1 MADDKKDT
9 DPRLGHYVPAIAA
22 GKLAKALIPPPLPPA
37 PPINIGPLLPL
48 LDQAN
53 LAVGQLEGLAQLLPD
68 IDHFIYAYVRKE
80 ALVSSQIEGTQSS
93 LSDLLLHEIDAVPG
107 VPVNDVEEVS
117 NYVAAMRSGLERVRK
132 DGYPITLNLLRDL
145 HRILLQGQR
154 GRNRDPGELR
164 RSQVWLQ
171 DGYGRVSFVPPPADQ
186 VLPLLGDLEKYIN
199 EEKPSLPVLVRAAL
213 VHAQFETIH
222 PFHDG
227 NGRLGRLLITLM
239 LCADNVMREPILY
252 LSLYFKVNRDAYYH
266 ALQQIRLKGAW
277 EEWIE
282 FFLRGVAEVAGEAA
296 STARE
301 LAALFKA
308 DRTKILARSGRR
320 NAAIF
325 EVYDLL
331 EKQIYATVPNVQKE
345 LAISAPTARSA
356 LVELLELNIVKE
368 VTGQERNRIYVYE
381 RYLEIMQRGA
391 EPIK

>member
-1 MADDKKDT
+1 MAEDKKAN
-9 DPRLGHYVPAIAA
+9 DPRLGHYVPTIAG
-22 GKLAKALIPPPLPPA
+22 GKPAQAFIPPPLPPI
-37 PPINIGPLLPL
+37 PPITIGPLLPL

-53 LAVGQLEGLAQLLPD
+53 LAVGQLEGLAQSLPD
-68 IDHFIYAYVRKE
+68 IDHFIYAYIRKE

-117 NYVAAMRSGLERVRK
+117 NYVAAMRSGLERVRT

-145 HRILLQGQR
+145 HRILLRGQR

-199 EEKPSLPVLVRAAL
+199 EENPSLPMLVRAAL

-239 LCADNVMREPILY
+239 LCANNVMREPILY
-252 LSLYFKVNRDAYYH
+252 LSLYFKINRDAYYH

-325 EVYDLL
+325 QVYDLL

-345 LAISAPTARSA
+345 LKISAPTARSA
-356 LVELLELNIVKE
+356 LTELLALKIVNE

-381 RYLEIMQRGA
+381 KYLTVLQRGA

>member
-1 MADDKKDT
+1 
-9 DPRLGHYVPAIAA
+9 VPTIAA
-22 GKLAKALIPPPLPPA
+22 GQSAKAFIPPPLPPD
-37 PPINIGPLLPL
+37 PPLSMGPLLPL
-48 LDQAN
+48 LEQAN
-53 LAVGQLEGLAQLLPD
+53 LAVGQLEGIAQFLPD
-68 IDHFIYAYVRKE
+68 IDRFIYAYVRKE
-80 ALVSSQIEGTQSS
+80 ALLSSQIEGTQSS
-93 LSDLLLHEIDAVPG
+93 LSDLLLHEIDAAPG

-145 HRILLQGQR
+145 QRLLLQGQR
-154 GRNRDPGELR
+154 GRTKDPGELR

-171 DGYGRVSFVPPPADQ
+171 DGYGRVSFVPPSADQ

-199 EEKPSLPVLVRAAL
+199 EEKPSLPILVRAAL

-239 LCADNVMREPILY
+239 LCAGNVIREPILY

-282 FFLRGVAEVAGEAA
+282 FFLRGIVEVAGQAV

-301 LAALFKA
+301 LTALFQA
-308 DRTKILARSGRR
+308 DRNKILARSGWS
-320 NAAIF
+320 NAAVF
-325 EVYDLL
+325 KVYDLL
-331 EKQIYATVPNVQKE
+331 EKQIYATVPNVQKQ
-345 LAISAPTARSA
+345 LAISAPTARGA
-356 LVELLELNIVKE
+356 LTELLKLGIAKE
-368 VTGQERNRIYVYE
+368 VTGQKRNRVYVYE
-381 RYLEIMQRGA
+381 TYLEILQRGT

>member
-1 MADDKKDT
+1 MAQDKKAT
-9 DPRLGHYVPAIAA
+9 DPRLGRYVPTIAA
-22 GKLAKALIPPPLPPA
+22 GKSAKAFIPPPLPPV
-37 PPINIGPLLPL
+37 PPLNFGPLLPL

-68 IDHFIYAYVRKE
+68 IDRFIYAYVRKE

-107 VPVNDVEEVS
+107 VSANDVEEVS
-117 NYVAAMRSGLERVRK
+117 NYVAAMRSGLKRVRK

-145 HRILLQGQR
+145 HRILLRGQR

-171 DGYGRVSFVPPPADQ
+171 DGYGHVSFVPPPADQ
-186 VLPLLGDLEKYIN
+186 VLPLLGDLEKYLN
-199 EEKPSLPVLVRAAL
+199 EEKPSLPVLVRVAL

-222 PFHDG
+222 PFPDG

-252 LSLYFKVNRDAYYH
+252 LSVYFKINRDAYYR
-266 ALQQIRLKGAW
+266 ALQQIRSKGAW

-282 FFLRGVAEVAGEAA
+282 FFLRGVAEVAREAA

-308 DRTKILARSGRR
+308 DRTKILARSGRS

-325 EVYDLL
+325 KVYDLL

-345 LAISAPTARSA
+345 LTISAPTARSA
-356 LVELLELNIVKE
+356 LTELLGLGIVKE
-368 VTGQERNRIYVYE
+368 VTGKERNRIYVYKK
-381 RYLEIMQRGA
+381 YLEVLQRGA
-391 EPIK
+391 EPIQ